1 MEFSAQQI
9 AGFLN
14 GTIEGDPNVKVSN
27 FSKIEEG
34 KPGTLT
40 FLANLKYAHHIYNTE
55 ASIVL
60 VNNDFKPEQPIRA
73 TLVKVENAYAALAML
88 LNLVEQSK
96 SKKKGVDSTAF
107 IAASATV
114 SDDCYVGNFAYIGE
128 GVKMGKNCMV
138 YPHAYIG
145 DHVTVGD
152 NCVFYP
158 HATVYENCI
167 IGNNCILHAGS
178 VVGADGVKIYT
189 GCVVGKSCILHAGVV
204 LGADGFGFAPEGETY
219 KKIPQLGNVIIED
232 DVEIGANTTIDRAVM
247 DSTIIHRGV
256 KLDNLVQIAHNV
268 EVGENTVMAAQ
279 VGIAG
284 SVKVGKHCMFGGQVG
299 LAGHIHVADHVVF
312 GAQAGVISDVKEATT
327 LLGAPAIN
335 AKNFM
340 RSSAIFNRLPDIYRS
355 LGQMQ
360 REIEQLK
367 KEINKQ

>member
-88 LNLVEQSK
+88 LNLEEQSK

-178 VVGADGVKIYT
+178 VVGADG
-189 GCVVGKSCILHAGVV
+189 
-204 LGADGFGFAPEGETY
+204 FGFAPEGETY

-247 DSTIIHRGV
+247 DSTIIRRGV

-284 SVKVGKHCMFGGQVG
+284 SVKVGKLVC
-299 LAGHIHVADHVVF
+299 LADKLVW
-312 GAQAGVISDVKEATT
+312 
-327 LLGAPAIN
+327 
-335 AKNFM
+335 
-340 RSSAIFNRLPDIYRS
+340 PDISMWRTTSYSELRLALS
-355 LGQMQ
+355 AT
-360 REIEQLK
+360 
-367 KEINKQ
+367 

>member
-60 VNNDFKPEQPIRA
+60 VNNDFKPEQPIKA

-178 VVGADGVKIYT
+178 VVGADG
-189 GCVVGKSCILHAGVV
+189 
-204 LGADGFGFAPEGETY
+204 FGFAPEGETY

-268 EVGENTVMAAQ
+268 EVGENTVMSPQ

-312 GAQAGVISDVKEATT
+312 GAPAGVISAGKEATT

>member
-88 LNLVEQSK
+88 LNLLEQSK

-178 VVGADGVKIYT
+178 VVGADG
-189 GCVVGKSCILHAGVV
+189 
-204 LGADGFGFAPEGETY
+204 FGFAPEGETY

-247 DSTIIHRGV
+247 DSTIIRRGV

-299 LAGHIHVADHVVF
+299 LAGHIHVADNVVF
-312 GAQAGVISDVKEATT
+312 GAQAGVISDVKESTT

>member
-14 GTIEGDPNVKVSN
+14 GVIEGDPDVKVSN

-60 VNNDFKPEQPIRA
+60 VNNDFKPEQPVKA
-73 TLVKVENAYAALAML
+73 TLIKVANAYSALAIL
-88 LNLVEQSK
+88 LNMVEQSK
-96 SKKKGVDSTAF
+96 TKKTGVDATAF
-107 IAASATV
+107 IAASATLGE
-114 SDDCYVGNFAYIGE
+114 DCYVGNFAYIGE
-128 GVKMGKNCMV
+128 NVKMGRNCSI
-138 YPHAYIG
+138 YPQAY
-145 DHVTVGD
+145 VGD
-152 NCVFYP
+152 NVTLGDNCTLYP
-158 HATVYENCI
+158 HVTIYENSQ

-178 VVGADGVKIYT
+178 VI
-189 GCVVGKSCILHAGVV
+189 
-204 LGADGFGFAPEGETY
+204 GADGFGFAPEGEKY

-247 DSTIIHRGV
+247 DSTIIRKGV

-268 EVGENTVMAAQ
+268 EIGENTVMAAQ

-299 LAGHIHVADHVVF
+299 LAGHIHVTDNVVF
-312 GAQAGVISDVKEATT
+312 GAQAGVISDIKEPMT

-340 RSSAIFNRLPDIYRS
+340 RSSAIFNRLPDMYRTM
-355 LGQMQ
+355 GQLQ

>member
-9 AGFLN
+9 AGFIN

-40 FLANLKYAHHIYNTE
+40 FLANLKYAQYIYSTE
-55 ASIVL
+55 ASVVL
-60 VNNDFKPEQPIRA
+60 VNNDFIPEQPIKA
-73 TLVKVENAYAALAML
+73 TLIKVKNAYASLAML

-96 SKKKGVDSTAF
+96 SKKTGIASTAF
-107 IAASATV
+107 IASSATV
-114 SDDCYVGNFAYIGE
+114 GEDCYIGNFAYIGE
-128 GVKMGKNCMV
+128 GVKMGKNCKV

-145 DHVTVGD
+145 DNVTVGD
-152 NCVFYP
+152 NCIFYP
-158 HATVYENCI
+158 HVSVYEECK

-178 VVGADGVKIYT
+178 VVG
-189 GCVVGKSCILHAGVV
+189 S
-204 LGADGFGFAPEGETY
+204 DGFGFAPEGESY
-219 KKIPQLGNVIIED
+219 KKIPQLGNVILED

-247 DSTIIHRGV
+247 DSTIIHKGV

-268 EVGENTVMAAQ
+268 EVGDNTVMAAQ

-284 SVKVGKHCMFGGQVG
+284 SVKIGKHCMFGGQVG
-299 LAGHIHVADHVVF
+299 LAGHIHIADHVNF
-312 GAQAGVISDVKEATT
+312 GAQSGVISDVKEPTT

-340 RSSAIFNRLPDIYRS
+340 RSSAIFNRLPDVYRTI
-355 LGQMQ
+355 GQLQ

-367 KEINKQ
+367 KEINK